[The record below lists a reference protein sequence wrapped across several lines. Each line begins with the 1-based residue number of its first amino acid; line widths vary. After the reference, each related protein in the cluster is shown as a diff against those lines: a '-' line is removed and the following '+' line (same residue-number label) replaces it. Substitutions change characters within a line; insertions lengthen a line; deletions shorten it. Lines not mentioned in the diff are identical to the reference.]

1 MMAVVTFIVVL
12 GVAVVFL
19 TQNQTRPLS
28 TPYLE
33 EIVKGTLL
41 VDASSY
47 ASFNFSLPSGVR
59 SANVMG
65 TFTVSEGME
74 TIKVYIFDSAGFM
87 DWQNSGNASSYY
99 NSGEMTSSNIT
110 ATLVS
115 PGTYYLVYDNTFSL
129 ISKNVTTQVNFYY
142 IPNQQ

>member
-1 MMAVVTFIVVL
+1 
-12 GVAVVFL
+12 
-19 TQNQTRPLS
+19 
-28 TPYLE
+28 
-33 EIVKGTLL
+33 
-41 VDASSY
+41 
-47 ASFNFSLPSGVR
+47 
-59 SANVMG
+59 MG

-129 ISKNVTTQVNFYY
+129 ISKNVTAQVNFYY